1 MKSAHGGP
9 QEASLAP
16 GGAAPVAKGIP
27 FAGLRARY
35 EKLLE
40 WVVIVL
46 MTAMALEVT
55 IGIVF
60 RSLGASLV
68 WYDEVA
74 SILLA
79 WLTFYGSAYAAA
91 KRSHISCP
99 ELVAMMPP
107 GPRLA
112 VTIMVEVLVIG
123 FFALLGFIG
132 WQVLEV
138 LATDN
143 LVSLPWI
150 PVSWVQ
156 SVIPIS
162 AAMIILAELL
172 TLPDALAWA
181 RADRAHGATADA
193 AVKESS
199 Q

>member
-1 MKSAHGGP
+1 MS
-9 QEASLAP
+9 S
-16 GGAAPVAKGIP
+16 
-27 FAGLRARY
+27 LRAGY

-46 MTAMALEVT
+46 MTALAVEVT
-55 IGIVF
+55 LGIVF

-91 KRSHISCP
+91 RRSHISCP
-99 ELVAMMPP
+99 ELVALMPP
-107 GPRLA
+107 RPRMA
-112 VTIMVEVLVIG
+112 VTIAVEILVIG

-138 LATDN
+138 LATDT
-143 LVSLPWI
+143 LVSLPWV

-172 TLPDALAWA
+172 TLPDAIAWA

-193 AVKESS
+193 AATESS
-199 Q
+199 H

>member
-1 MKSAHGGP
+1 VRAVR
-9 QEASLAP
+9 
-16 GGAAPVAKGIP
+16 AA
-27 FAGLRARY
+27 Y
-35 EKLLE
+35 EKVLE

-46 MTAMALEVT
+46 MTAMAVEVT
-55 IGIVF
+55 LGIIF
-60 RSLGASLV
+60 RSIGQSLV

-91 KRSHISCP
+91 RRGHISCP
-99 ELVAMMPP
+99 ELVALMPP

-112 VTIMVEVLVIG
+112 VTIAVEIVVIG
-123 FFALLGFIG
+123 FFALLGVVG
-132 WQVLEV
+132 WQVMEV

-150 PVSWVQ
+150 RISWVQ

-162 AAMIILAELL
+162 AVMIILAELL

-181 RADRAHGATADA
+181 RAERVHGATADT
-193 AVKESS
+193 AVREAS

>member
-1 MKSAHGGP
+1 M
-9 QEASLAP
+9 QSLR
-16 GGAAPVAKGIP
+16 KG
-27 FAGLRARY
+27 Y
-35 EKLLE
+35 EKFLE

-46 MTAMALEVT
+46 MTAMAAEVT

-60 RSLGASLV
+60 RSVGKSLV

-91 KRSHISCP
+91 RRSHISCP

-112 VTIMVEVLVIG
+112 VTVVVEVLVIG
-123 FFALLGFIG
+123 FFALLGFVG

-143 LVSLPWI
+143 LVSLPWV

-156 SVIPIS
+156 SVIPVS
-162 AAMIILAELL
+162 AAMIIAAELL
-172 TLPDALAWA
+172 TLPDAIAWA
-181 RADRAHGATADA
+181 RADKAHGATADA
-193 AVKESS
+193 AIQESS

>member
-1 MKSAHGGP
+1 MS
-9 QEASLAP
+9 S
-16 GGAAPVAKGIP
+16 
-27 FAGLRARY
+27 LRAGY

-46 MTAMALEVT
+46 MTTLAVEVT
-55 IGIVF
+55 LGIVF

-91 KRSHISCP
+91 RRSHISCP

-112 VTIMVEVLVIG
+112 VTIVVEIVVIG

-138 LATDN
+138 LATDT
-143 LVSLPWI
+143 LVSLPWV

-172 TLPDALAWA
+172 TLPDAIAWA

-193 AVKESS
+193 AAMESS
-199 Q
+199 H

>member
-1 MKSAHGGP
+1 MKA
-9 QEASLAP
+9 
-16 GGAAPVAKGIP
+16 
-27 FAGLRARY
+27 FRAGY

-40 WVVIVL
+40 WVVIALMVVL
-46 MTAMALEVT
+46 AGEVT

-60 RSLGASLV
+60 RSLGQSLV

-91 KRSHISCP
+91 KRGHIGCP

-107 GPRLA
+107 GPRLI
-112 VTIMVEVLVIG
+112 VMIGVEILVIG
-123 FFALLGFIG
+123 FFAVLGFVG

-138 LATDN
+138 LATDS

-162 AAMIILAELL
+162 AALIILAELL
-172 TLPDALAWA
+172 ALPETLAWA
-181 RADRAHGATADA
+181 RAEQAHGATAA
-193 AVKESS
+193 SAVQESS

>member
-1 MKSAHGGP
+1 MQA
-9 QEASLAP
+9 LR
-16 GGAAPVAKGIP
+16 KG
-27 FAGLRARY
+27 Y
-35 EKLLE
+35 ETALE
-40 WVVIVL
+40 WVVILL
-46 MTAMALEVT
+46 MTAMAVEVT

-60 RSLGASLV
+60 RSIGQSLV
-68 WYDEVA
+68 WYDELA

-91 KRSHISCP
+91 KRGHLSCP

-112 VTIMVEVLVIG
+112 VTIFVEILVIG
-123 FFALLGFIG
+123 FFVLLGVVG
-132 WQVLEV
+132 WQVLDV
-138 LATDN
+138 LSTDT
-143 LVSLPWI
+143 LVSLPWV

-162 AAMIILAELL
+162 SALIVIAELL
-172 TLPDALAWA
+172 TLPEALAWA
-181 RADRAHGATADA
+181 RSDIAHGATAET